1 MAGYAVAPTI
11 DEHFFPDVVK
21 VEEGSRSRLMYPVS
35 NGDPQLRFRWLK
47 NGLRISYHAQRVIET
62 PDDSSIIKI
71 GRVRLADH
79 SQFTCLVSNDAASV
93 NRSVERVVHGE
104 NAIAWYRTGSHG

>member
-1 MAGYAVAPTI
+1 MG
-11 DEHFFPDVVK
+11 EHFFPDVVK
-21 VEEGSRSRLMYPVS
+21 VEEGSRSRLMCSVS
-35 NGDPQLRFRWLK
+35 NGGPPLCFLWLK
-47 NGLRISYHAQRVIET
+47 NGLRISCHGQRVIET

-104 NAIAWYRTGSHG
+104 KAVAWYQTGSHG